1 MIRSRS
7 SHADY
12 PRRAGEPT
20 GNLDSAAVTLL
31 VAGPHLRVIA
41 EDGSILRELTLD
53 PARDQQV
60 ATPVSGSTSS

>member
-1 MIRSRS
+1 M
-7 SHADY
+7 
-12 PRRAGEPT
+12 
-20 GNLDSAAVTLL
+20 DSAAVTLL